1 MLRRDRLSSLTSSVE
16 SALLNPTPLLTQG
29 QVTALVA
36 TRGDQGRPAFSS
48 AREYHQWRKARGRE
62 AKECLRPLIER
73 GVLGTCVVRNYFHE
87 QIVQPT
93 CLYAWSPGAVDP
105 DPAAVSTAI
114 SEHLVRAAS
123 ESHRALTTYY
133 IPRHV
138 ARPALGVRLYAE
150 PLWVVEETP
159 EVVRDG
165 QPVVAL
171 RVASLYLS
179 ILAAD
184 PAAAATWELNPDY
197 RFESG
202 GPITPEAFVTRNRMR
217 VALRTSLRWPK
228 PTFEAFHSAMKKAGQ
243 AYEIW

>member
-1 MLRRDRLSSLTSSVE
+1 VPSLT
-16 SALLNPTPLLTQG
+16 
-29 QVTALVA
+29 
-36 TRGDQGRPAFSS
+36 
-48 AREYHQWRKARGRE
+48 
-62 AKECLRPLIER
+62 ER

-87 QIVQPT
+87 QIVQPA
-93 CLYAWSPGAVDP
+93 CLYAWSPGAADP
-105 DPAAVSTAI
+105 DPLAVSATI
-114 SEHLVRAAS
+114 NGHLAHAAS

-138 ARPALGVRLYAE
+138 ARPTLGVRLYGE
-150 PLWVVEETP
+150 PLRVVEETP

-179 ILAAD
+179 VLAAD
-184 PAAAATWELNPDY
+184 PAAAATWELNPNY

-202 GPITPEAFVTRNRMR
+202 GPITPEAFVTRNRKR
-217 VALRTSLRWPK
+217 VALRTSVRWK
-228 PTFEAFHSAMKKAGQ
+228 DGAFPSFHLAMKAVGQ